1 MPVPDV
7 NAKRTVNTYDPDGKR
22 LVSVWAANYTVLMT
36 DLVSFFLSILVARRL
51 D

>member
-7 NAKRTVNTYDPDGKR
+7 NAKRTVNTYDPAGQR

-36 DLVSFFLSILVARRL
+36 DLAGAS
-51 D
+51 